1 MFMFVDELHF
11 TQSTLT
17 TSFILKEKHQQVFTE
32 VTPVYST
39 CSLIRIHQCSPDVFA
54 SSQDPTGFCICF
66 QLLETIVGGLQALKT
81 RQMGMLTR
89 SKTRLLKEQTWGDVS
104 CTLAPSCCLSPL
116 LCQIRPSLCFLER
129 PRRTLKSADFQ
140 SLKTEAKTKQS
151 QHRAS
156 DWVSE
161 WLSEWVREIERV
173 SSTKPGKKKAQQTA
187 AHTNTHLHTHTH
199 TMESSLARSAADG
212 KQLSESPGSQS

>member
-1 MFMFVDELHF
+1 MSL
-11 TQSTLT
+11 
-17 TSFILKEKHQQVFTE
+17 
-32 VTPVYST
+32 T
-39 CSLIRIHQCSPDVFA
+39 CSLIRIQQCSPDVFA
-54 SSQDPTGFCICF
+54 SSQDSTGFCICF
-66 QLLETIVGGLQALKT
+66 QLPETVVGGLQALKT
-81 RQMGMLTR
+81 RQIGTLTR
-89 SKTRLLKEQTWGDVS
+89 SKTRLLKEQARGDVS

-116 LCQIRPSLCFLER
+116 LRQIRPSLCFLER

-173 SSTKPGKKKAQQTA
+173 SSTKTGRKKRPWQTA
-187 AHTNTHLHTHTH
+187 AHTNTHKHTRTH
-199 TMESSLARSAADG
+199 MWQRAHWPALLRMENSSQRALGLRVR
-212 KQLSESPGSQS
+212 